1 MHIFCSGGAAP
12 QAGAFYRAAF
22 PFFIFLAQAAAVAVA
37 GTSKLLTTVSST
49 MLLILTFFV
58 QWTVLVSCS
67 GVCVD
72 SALAPFYL
80 TVCRV
85 VVFCFNPAFRPT
97 PAP

>member
-49 MLLILTFFV
+49 MLLILAFF
-58 QWTVLVSCS
+58 CS
-67 GVCVD
+67 MD
-72 SALAPFYL
+72 SVGELFWS
-80 TVCRV
+80 VCR
-85 VVFCFNPAFRPT
+85 FRTCTILPDCLSCCCVLLQSCI
-97 PAP
+97 